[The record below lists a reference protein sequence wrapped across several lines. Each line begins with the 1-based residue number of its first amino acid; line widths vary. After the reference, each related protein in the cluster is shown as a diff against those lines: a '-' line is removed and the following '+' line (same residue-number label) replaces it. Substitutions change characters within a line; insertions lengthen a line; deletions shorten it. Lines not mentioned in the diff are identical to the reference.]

1 MTSCV
6 FYFYRNE
13 PSGAAAAS
21 ALGDSEVGTLD
32 AGEVPIAVVNAA
44 ARHVKKGLFSLPFRK
59 TTRAMQRLK
68 PKKNRFVEAARSVSF
83 NSRIGNCMT

>member
-6 FYFYRNE
+6 FTFYRNE

-68 PKKNRFVEAARSVSF
+68 PKKTDS
-83 NSRIGNCMT
+83 SRRLGQFLSIIALAITMT

>member
-1 MTSCV
+1 MDDVRV
-6 FYFYRNE
+6 FFTFYRNE

-68 PKKNRFVEAARSVSF
+68 PKKTDS
-83 NSRIGNCMT
+83 SRRLGQFLLILV

>member
-1 MTSCV
+1 MADVVC
-6 FYFYRNE
+6 FYFLQERTL
-13 PSGAAAAS
+13 GAAAAS

-68 PKKNRFVEAARSVSF
+68 PKKTDS
-83 NSRIGNCMT
+83 SRRLGEFLLIIV